1 MKTIVVH
8 NATFHADDA
17 LTCFLLLNTEEFA
30 GSNIVRT
37 RDPEIIEKADVVADV
52 GGVYDHEKRRYDH
65 HQPSFQE
72 KFPGSDIP
80 CAAAGIVYFHFGKEV
95 ITNILKKNEREAG
108 EHLEY
113 LYNEMYS
120 AFVKEVDAIDNG
132 VNMFPPEVE
141 PTYSVKT
148 GISSRIAILNPHWK
162 SVGVDEMERFKQAI
176 DLIGKEFTER
186 LIYIFDSQIP
196 AIDIVKKA
204 FAERFNVDESGRIM
218 VLPEMCPF
226 DKHMK
231 RYEDEDETKPK
242 VFYVISPRIDGSFNV
257 KAVGTGKGFELR
269 KPLPFAGLRDEEL
282 SNACGIEGGIFVHK
296 SGFLGGF
303 KKQEQAIQFAKYAVA
318 RPLPEEEKKEEEKK
332 EEEKKE

>member
-8 NATFHADDA
+8 DSKFHADDA
-17 LTCFLLLNTEEFA
+17 LTCFFLLNTEEFA
-30 GSNIVRT
+30 GSQIIRT
-37 RDPEIIEKADVVADV
+37 RNQEIIEKADVVADV

-65 HQPSFQE
+65 HMTSFTE

-95 ITNILKKNEREAG
+95 LTNILKKNGRDIG
-108 EHLEY
+108 EHVDY

-120 AFVKEVDAIDNG
+120 AFVKEIDAIDNG
-132 VNMFPPEVE
+132 VNMFPPGVE
-141 PTYSVKT
+141 PTYSIKT

-162 SVGVDEMERFKQAI
+162 EVGVSDYERFKQAI
-176 DLIGKEFTER
+176 DLIGKEFTDC
-186 LIYIFDSQIP
+186 LLYIFDSQIP
-196 AIDIVKKA
+196 AIEFVKKA
-204 FAERFNVDESGRIM
+204 FADRFNVDESGKIM
-218 VLPEMCPF
+218 VLNDMCPF

-231 RYEDEDETKPK
+231 RLEDEDETKPK
-242 VFYVISPRIDGSFNV
+242 VLYVITPRNDGSFNV

-282 SNACGIEGGIFVHK
+282 SKACGIEGGIFVHK

-303 KKQEQAIQFAKYAVA
+303 KTLEQAIQFAKYAVA
-318 RPLPEEEKKEEEKK
+318 RPLPEEEKKE
-332 EEEKKE
+332 